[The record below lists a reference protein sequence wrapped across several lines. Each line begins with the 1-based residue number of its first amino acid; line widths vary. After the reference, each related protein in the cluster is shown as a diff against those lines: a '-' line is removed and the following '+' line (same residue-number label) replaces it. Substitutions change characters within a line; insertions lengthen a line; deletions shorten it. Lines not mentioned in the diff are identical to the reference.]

1 MPCLFFH
8 LEHRLTAPDHNRPS
22 DLERKRLKRVHRLA
36 RLLDSQFRIP
46 GTKIRFGLDS
56 IFGLVP
62 VAGDTVTAAMAAYII
77 FEAFRIGVS
86 RTIIMRMLGNLV
98 IDWVVGSIPIVGD
111 LFDLGFK
118 ANQRNIKLMERDL
131 GVALANL

>member
-1 MPCLFFH
+1 MA
-8 LEHRLTAPDHNRPS
+8 APGHNRLS
-22 DLERKRLKRVHRLA
+22 ELERRRLKRVDRLA
-36 RLLDSQFRIP
+36 RLLDSQFCIP
-46 GTKIRFGLDS
+46 GTNIRFGLDS

-86 RTIIMRMLGNLV
+86 RTIIVRMLGNLV

-118 ANQRNIKLMERDL
+118 ANQRNIHLMERDL
-131 GVALANL
+131 GIALANL